1 MNNSSTEIKE
11 KIENVNPM
19 NTDEPNLDKFI
30 DTEIKKREILNETIN
45 LTETKPELP
54 SYDAQQVQGISVEMF
69 HKLDMLTVKTR

>member
-1 MNNSSTEIKE
+1 MNNSSSEIKE

-30 DTEIKKREILNETIN
+30 DTEIKKRETLDETIN
-45 LTETKPELP
+45 LTETKPEIP
-54 SYDAQQVQGISVEMF
+54 CDRVQGISVEMF